1 MNTLKTTIRKYMQL
15 ITLFSVAVILI
26 MVTFILVMIEQNR
39 AYETAVKTFSQIEQI
54 LAENQK
60 ELADAQQE
68 YTQTCIHNA
77 ETISRIIENEPD
89 IVYDTEELKRIAEI
103 TEVDEIHIFDNTG
116 RIFAGTHPEYFN
128 YTFDSGEQMR
138 FFKPLLE
145 DKTLQLV
152 QDITPNT
159 AEGKLMQYSALWSRT
174 GDFIVQ
180 VGMEPVNVMKIT
192 EKNELSHI
200 FSLFAVS
207 PEAGYCAIDAETGE
221 IIGATLAKY
230 IGRNINEIGLTIDN
244 IQTNTHG
251 FPATIDG
258 NKTYCVFKKADNIYL
273 GRIVLNNELYQQI
286 PTISFLLAACLA
298 LIALILSHA
307 ATSYIN
313 RYVVER
319 IQEVNQKLRSISDGN
334 LDESIDIQSSL
345 EFSELSTYLNM
356 MIKSLLDNSKKMSYV
371 LSKANRY
378 IGVYEYNPHMN
389 KVRFTEYIPMIL
401 GIDADEAE
409 RLASNYNLFKSFI
422 DNIRR
427 NPVPNEPGIYRLS
440 EQAEQYV
447 RLEELDENNKIFGV
461 AINVTSEIIRRR
473 ALEFERDA
481 DLLTGLYN
489 RRGLDNK
496 LASLFKEPEKLG
508 FSAFVLI
515 DADGLKAVN
524 DTYGHEKGD
533 IYLKN
538 IARMIHNFGSKSSI
552 AARQGGDEF
561 ILFLYQ
567 YDSEEELLN
576 AIHALEGIQ
585 DWGTAQIDDKTF
597 VRLSFSLGYSLTKAD
612 MTYSELIIEADKRMY
627 ENKRRRKKDGKDTV

>member
-1 MNTLKTTIRKYMQL
+1 M
-15 ITLFSVAVILI
+15 
-26 MVTFILVMIEQNR
+26 
-39 AYETAVKTFSQIEQI
+39 
-54 LAENQK
+54 
-60 ELADAQQE
+60 
-68 YTQTCIHNA
+68 
-77 ETISRIIENEPD
+77 
-89 IVYDTEELKRIAEI
+89 
-103 TEVDEIHIFDNTG
+103 
-116 RIFAGTHPEYFN
+116 
-128 YTFDSGEQMR
+128 
-138 FFKPLLE
+138 
-145 DKTLQLV
+145 
-152 QDITPNT
+152 
-159 AEGKLMQYSALWSRT
+159 
-174 GDFIVQ
+174 
-180 VGMEPVNVMKIT
+180 
-192 EKNELSHI
+192 
-200 FSLFAVS
+200 
-207 PEAGYCAIDAETGE
+207 
-221 IIGATLAKY
+221 
-230 IGRNINEIGLTIDN
+230 
-244 IQTNTHG
+244 
-251 FPATIDG
+251 
-258 NKTYCVFKKADNIYL
+258 
-273 GRIVLNNELYQQI
+273 LNSELYQQI

-319 IQEVNQKLRSISDGN
+319 IREVNQKLRSISDGN

-378 IGVYEYNPHMN
+378 IGVYEYNPHMK

-538 IARMIHNFGSKSSI
+538 IARMIHNFGPKSSI

-585 DWGTAQIDDKTF
+585 DWGTAQIDDRTF
-597 VRLSFSLGYSLTKAD
+597 VRLSFSLGYSLTKTD